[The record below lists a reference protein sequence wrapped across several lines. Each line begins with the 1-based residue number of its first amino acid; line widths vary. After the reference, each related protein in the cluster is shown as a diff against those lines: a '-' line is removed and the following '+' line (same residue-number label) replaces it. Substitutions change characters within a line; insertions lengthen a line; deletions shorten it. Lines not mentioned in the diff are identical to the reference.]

1 MQRTKLHDDFI
12 EELEPAL
19 TTDHR
24 YEIYDAKVSNLAVRI
39 GPRNKTFYFIS
50 RFSPDG
56 QTVRRAI
63 GAFPQTSTEEAR
75 RVAKE
80 WNGLKDDGIDPATKK
95 AEETIQ
101 EAIRLRSTFA
111 LVVEDYIA
119 FLPTRERNRA
129 TLEDIA
135 VIRTNLLDPD
145 RNPWLNKPISE
156 VTDEDVATLVEAIV
170 NRGLRPTAFKVLK
183 MARTFFSW
191 AMQPQ
196 RRKLIGLRF
205 NPITDLTPRAMNLRR
220 KLRTRVLDYLEI
232 RAFLAAMAA
241 MPKPFRDCLFALIHT
256 GQRIGAVSR
265 MRWSHLDLLMKTWL
279 IAAGTSKA
287 EEDHVVPLSD
297 AMVEMLLRLRSEQ
310 SPNHGDFVFSSSNG
324 QFPIRNFSKLK
335 TVFLR
340 DFNGRLPARA
350 DGEPPRGWR
359 WHDVRR
365 TVRTHLEPIV
375 GRREVAEA
383 AIGHSKGGMDRVYNH
398 YSYKREIRKAFNA
411 WSEILCKIEAGTLSI
426 EEWEH

>member
-1 MQRTKLHDDFI
+1 MPRTKLNDDLI
-12 EELEPAL
+12 EDLAPAT
-19 TTDHR
+19 TTDDR
-24 YEIYDAKVSNLAVRI
+24 YEIYDEKVSNLAVRI

-75 RVAKE
+75 RVARE
-80 WNGLKDDGIDPATKK
+80 WNGLKDDGVDPATKK
-95 AEETIQ
+95 AEEAVQ
-101 EAIRLRSTFA
+101 EAIRVRSTFA
-111 LVVEDYIA
+111 LVMEDYIA

-129 TLEDIA
+129 TLGDIA
-135 VIRTNLLDPD
+135 VLRNYLLDPES
-145 RNPWLNKPISE
+145 NPWVDKPISE

-170 NRGLRPTAFKVLK
+170 TKGLRPTAFKVLK
-183 MARTFFSW
+183 MARTFFGW

-196 RRKLIGLRF
+196 RRRTIGLRY
-205 NPITDLTPRAMNLRR
+205 NPITDLTPRVMNLRR
-220 KLRTRVLDYLEI
+220 KLRTRVLDYVEI
-232 RAFLAAMAA
+232 RAFIATMAA
-241 MPKPFRDCLFALIHT
+241 TPRPFRDSLFVLLHT
-256 GQRIGAVSR
+256 GQRIGAVLK
-265 MRWSHLDLLMKTWL
+265 MRWSHLDLEMKTWL

-297 AMVEMLLRLRSEQ
+297 VVVEMLLRLRSEL
-310 SPNHGDFVFSSSNG
+310 SNDHGDFVFSTSNG
-324 QFPIRNFSKLK
+324 RFPLSNSSKMRAAFLK
-335 TVFLR
+335 
-340 DFNGRLPARA
+340 DFNERLPAKS
-350 DGEPPRGWR
+350 DGAPPRAWR

-411 WSEILCKIEAGTLSI
+411 WSEILRKIEAGTLSI